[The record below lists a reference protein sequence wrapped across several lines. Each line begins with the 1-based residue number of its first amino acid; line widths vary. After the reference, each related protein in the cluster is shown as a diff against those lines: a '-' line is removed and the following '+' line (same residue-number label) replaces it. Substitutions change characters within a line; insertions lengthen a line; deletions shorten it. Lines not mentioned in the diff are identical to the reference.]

1 MTTMKK
7 AIFVI
12 VALLAFAVSTV
23 DAQVLVVRKNIV
35 TGKQFRISQ
44 NDSTAT
50 VNLCAVANTPY
61 PLITGQF
68 PDSARV
74 KWYSTSD
81 SLTSIFIYLKEGI
94 SGSGIYNTETVLDSV
109 KAATAVA
116 SQGSHLLTRSQYVGY
131 DALKLALRAQAT
143 GNAYV
148 LANASKTTVWIELYY
163 TMLGRP

>member
-1 MTTMKK
+1 MKK

-12 VALLAFAVSTV
+12 VALLAFAFSTV
-23 DAQVLVVRKNIV
+23 EAQVLVVRKPVV
-35 TGKQFRISQ
+35 TGKQFKQSA

-50 VNLCAVANTPY
+50 VVLCAQANTPY
-61 PLITGQF
+61 PLVTGQF
-68 PDSARV
+68 PDSVRI
-74 KWYSTSD
+74 KWISTSD
-81 SLTSIFIYLKEGI
+81 TLTNIYIYVKEGNA
-94 SGSGIYNTETVLDSV
+94 GSGIYNTETVLDSV

-116 SQGSHLLTRSQYVGY
+116 SQGSHLIPRANYVGY
-131 DALKLALRAQAT
+131 DQLKLALRAQAT